1 MRGEAKKEV
10 LVNWLQRAKQKQI
23 RFIHR
28 ENEKKQREKK
38 RKGIHRENE
47 KKQREKKRKGIQ
59 EWMKQSDIV
68 SRILNSI
75 DGLFKELKEV
85 KEKQEGKKI
94 ENVCISKK
102 SFEEWKELIDYFL

>member
-23 RFIHR
+23 RF
-28 ENEKKQREKK
+28 
-38 RKGIHRENE
+38 IHRENE